1 VTENL
6 EPPRVEPVS
15 LGLPPAKI
23 LLVDDQPK
31 NLLALSAMLEPLGQE
46 VVQASSGKEALR
58 YLLRDEFAL
67 VLLDV
72 QMPVLDGYEVAE
84 LIRGREKSR
93 AVPIIFL
100 TAIHRDQRL
109 VARAYTVGAVDY
121 ILKPIDPE
129 ILRSKVAVFIELYQ
143 KSQIITRQAEELK
156 RATEREFADFRR
168 VSEYRY
174 TMLAESMP
182 QIVWTTDRQ
191 GVLSYGNGRWFECAG
206 LPETDELSWQS
217 IVHPSEYPD
226 FERGF
231 AEAVADER
239 AWEAEFRL
247 GNVGERRFRW
257 HLVRMLPER
266 DASGTISGWVGTS
279 TDIDARKRAEQAL
292 QMLALLTRRLGEL
305 TDRSHGLDEVLAATL
320 PVLGDSAVLYLRLD
334 ETVSKRASASL
345 AENLNLDD
353 PRFDLG
359 PSTVCFDGEPEVLAN
374 VSEIL
379 AQTGPSR
386 AGEHVWFLHELGVS
400 SYICWPL
407 FIRERVFGSLVFLNR
422 DPERHYSDADVQ
434 LAKDVA
440 GRMATALDNV
450 GLYELAQSERAKL
463 QEANRAKDMFLA
475 TVSHELRTPLN
486 AIVGWGQMLR
496 TGGLSHETE
505 QRAVDTIERNGRAL
519 AQLVADLLDVSR
531 VVSGNLHV
539 DEGQVD
545 LRGIVEA
552 ALDAARPVAASSGV
566 ELVAELPAQ
575 ALNTLGDATRL
586 QQVVGNILGNAL
598 KFTPKGGHVALSL
611 VVDDKVA
618 RLEITDDG
626 PGIAPEFLPV
636 MFDRFKQADS
646 GAHRAQRGLGLGL
659 AIVKHLVQLH
669 GGTVTAH
676 SEGVGKGARF
686 VVTLPIGV
694 PAPGATPQGDQPT
707 PSAAATEVAAPA
719 AADER
724 PALAGIYALLV
735 EDDPDGC
742 DLMQMMLRRFGA
754 EVTAVSTA
762 AAALQSVRERRPDVL
777 VSDIGLPDGD
787 GFQLLKRVRE
797 SNRDLPAV
805 AVTAYASR
813 QDVAKALAAGFQA
826 HVAKPVE
833 PAQLSAAVA
842 HASGR

>member
-1 VTENL
+1 MSE
-6 EPPRVEPVS
+6 EPAITRAEPRTGV
-15 LGLPPAKI
+15 LPPAKI

-84 LIRGREKSR
+84 LIRARERSR

-100 TAIHRDQRL
+100 TAIHRDQGL

-143 KSQIITRQAEELK
+143 KGQIITRQAEELK

-174 TMLAESMP
+174 NMLAESMP
-182 QIVWTTDRQ
+182 QIVWTTNGQ
-191 GVLSYGNGRWFECAG
+191 GVLSYVNGRWFECAG
-206 LPETDELSWQS
+206 LPETDSLSWES
-217 IVHPSEYPD
+217 IVHPNDYSE
-226 FERGF
+226 F
-231 AEAVADER
+231 ARAFADAVAEER

-247 GNVGERRFRW
+247 GNVVERQFRW

-266 DASGTISGWVGTS
+266 DANGSISAWVGTS

-292 QMLALLTRRLGEL
+292 QMLASLTRRLGEL

-320 PVLGDSAVLYLRLD
+320 PVLGDSAVLYLRSE

-345 AENLNLDD
+345 SSDLNLED

-359 PSTVCFDGEPEVLAN
+359 PSTVCFDGEAEVVAN
-374 VSEIL
+374 VSASL
-379 AQTGPSR
+379 AETGPSR
-386 AGEHVWFLHELGVS
+386 AGELVWFLHELGVS
-400 SYICWPL
+400 SYICCPL
-407 FIRERVFGSLVFLNR
+407 FIRDRVLGSLVFLNR
-422 DPERHYSDADVQ
+422 DPEQHYRDSDVD

-496 TGGLSHETE
+496 SGGLSHETE

-539 DEGQVD
+539 DEGHVD
-545 LRGIVEA
+545 LRSIVEA
-552 ALDAARPVAASSGV
+552 ALDAARPLAASNGV
-566 ELVAELPAQ
+566 ELQAELPDQ
-575 ALNTLGDATRL
+575 PLDTVGDATRL

-598 KFTPKGGHVALSL
+598 KFTGSGGHVALRLL
-611 VVDDKVA
+611 VEGKLA
-618 RLEITDDG
+618 HLEIEDDG

-636 MFDRFKQADS
+636 MFDRFKQADN

-659 AIVKHLVQLH
+659 AIVKHLVELH

-686 VVTLPIGV
+686 VVTLPLGQPQATGTSSDAV
-694 PAPGATPQGDQPT
+694 PAAL
-707 PSAAATEVAAPA
+707 PA
-719 AADER
+719 AAPEAAAER
-724 PALAGIYALLV
+724 GALSGIYALLV

-762 AAALQSVRERRPDVL
+762 AAALESVRARRPDVL

-797 SNRDLPAV
+797 SNQDLPAV

>member
-1 VTENL
+1 V
-6 EPPRVEPVS
+6 
-15 LGLPPAKI
+15 
-23 LLVDDQPK
+23 
-31 NLLALSAMLEPLGQE
+31 ALS
-46 VVQASSGKEALR
+46 
-58 YLLRDEFAL
+58 
-67 VLLDV
+67 
-72 QMPVLDGYEVAE
+72 
-84 LIRGREKSR
+84 
-93 AVPIIFL
+93 
-100 TAIHRDQRL
+100 
-109 VARAYTVGAVDY
+109 
-121 ILKPIDPE
+121 
-129 ILRSKVAVFIELYQ
+129 
-143 KSQIITRQAEELK
+143 
-156 RATEREFADFRR
+156 
-168 VSEYRY
+168 
-174 TMLAESMP
+174 
-182 QIVWTTDRQ
+182 
-191 GVLSYGNGRWFECAG
+191 
-206 LPETDELSWQS
+206 
-217 IVHPSEYPD
+217 
-226 FERGF
+226 
-231 AEAVADER
+231 DER

-247 GNVGERRFRW
+247 GNIAEHRFRW

-266 DASGTISGWVGTS
+266 DASGNVSAWVGTS

-292 QMLALLTRRLGEL
+292 QMLASLTRRLGEL

-320 PVLGDSAVLYLRLD
+320 PVLGDSAVLYLRSD
-334 ETVSKRASASL
+334 ETVTKRASASL
-345 AENLNLDD
+345 SADLNLDD

-374 VSEIL
+374 VPEIL
-379 AQTGPSR
+379 AQAGASR

-400 SYICWPL
+400 SYICCPL

-422 DPERHYSDADVQ
+422 DAERHYLDSDVE

-496 TGGLSHETE
+496 SGGLSDETE
-505 QRAVDTIERNGRAL
+505 QRAIDTIERNGRAL

-539 DEGQVD
+539 DEGRVD
-545 LRGIVEA
+545 LRSIVEA
-552 ALDAARPVAASSGV
+552 ALDAARPVAASNGV
-566 ELVAELPAQ
+566 SLEAELPEQ
-575 ALNTLGDATRL
+575 PLNTVGDATRL

-598 KFTPKGGHVALSL
+598 KFTAKGGHVVLTL
-611 VVDDKVA
+611 VVEGRFA
-618 RLEITDDG
+618 RLEISDDG

-636 MFDRFKQADS
+636 MFDRFKQADN

-659 AIVKHLVQLH
+659 AIVKHLVELH

-676 SEGVGKGARF
+676 SEGLGKGARF
-686 VVTLPIGV
+686 VVTLPLGL
-694 PAPGATPQGDQPT
+694 PANIESSVEA
-707 PSAAATEVAAPA
+707 SRVAAPEPSGAGPGVA
-719 AADER
+719 AKG
-724 PALAGIYALLV
+724 ALSGIYALLV

-762 AAALQSVRERRPDVL
+762 AAALESVRLRRPDVL

-797 SNRDLPAV
+797 SNQDLPAV

-813 QDVAKALAAGFQA
+813 QDVARALAAGFQA

>member
-1 VTENL
+1 VNEDVAPARA
-6 EPPRVEPVS
+6 EPLAS
-15 LGLPPAKI
+15 GLPPAKI

-84 LIRGREKSR
+84 MIRARERSR

-129 ILRSKVAVFIELYQ
+129 ILRSKVVVFIELYQ
-143 KSQIITRQAEELK
+143 KGQIIRRQAEELK

-182 QIVWTTDRQ
+182 QIVWTTDNQ
-191 GVLSYGNGRWFECAG
+191 GLLSYGNGRWFECAG
-206 LPETDELSWQS
+206 LPESDELSWRS
-217 IVHPSEYPD
+217 IVHPSEYSD
-226 FERGF
+226 FARGF
-231 AEAVADER
+231 SEALADER

-247 GNVGERRFRW
+247 GNVAERQFRW

-266 DASGTISGWVGTS
+266 DPTGNINAWVGTG

-292 QMLALLTRRLGEL
+292 QMLAALTRRLGEL
-305 TDRSHGLDEVLAATL
+305 TDRSHGVDEVLAATL
-320 PVLGDSAVLYLRLD
+320 PVLGDSAALYLRSE
-334 ETVSKRASASL
+334 ETVSRRASASL
-345 AENLNLDD
+345 NPGLNLDD

-359 PSTVCFDGEPEVLAN
+359 PSTVCFDGKPEIFGN
-374 VSEIL
+374 VPAIL
-379 AQTGPSR
+379 AEGGPSR

-400 SYICWPL
+400 SYICCPL

-422 DPERHYSDADVQ
+422 DPERHYFDSDVE

-496 TGGLSHETE
+496 SGGLTPETQ
-505 QRAVDTIERNGRAL
+505 QRAIDTIERNGRAL

-539 DEGQVD
+539 DEGNVD
-545 LRGIVEA
+545 LRNIVEA
-552 ALDAARPVAASSGV
+552 ALDAARPVAATNGV
-566 ELVAELPAQ
+566 ELLAELPDEP
-575 ALNTLGDATRL
+575 LNMLGDATRL

-598 KFTPKGGHVALSL
+598 KFTAKGGHVALSL
-611 VVDDKVA
+611 VVDGKFA
-618 RLEITDDG
+618 HLEIKDDG

-636 MFDRFKQADS
+636 MFERFKQADN

-659 AIVKHLVQLH
+659 AIVKHLVELH
-669 GGTVTAH
+669 RGTVTAH
-676 SEGVGKGARF
+676 SEGLGKGARF
-686 VVTLPIGV
+686 VVTLPVG
-694 PAPGATPQGDQPT
+694 
-707 PSAAATEVAAPA
+707 APA
-719 AADER
+719 ATVVSEAAAPVAQLEAAP
-724 PALAGIYALLV
+724 PAAARGALSGIYALLV

-762 AAALQSVRERRPDVL
+762 AAALESVRARRPDVL

-797 SNRDLPAV
+797 DNHDLPAV

>member
-1 VTENL
+1 MNDDL
-6 EPPRVEPVS
+6 APARVEPKAS
-15 LGLPPAKI
+15 ELPPAKI

-84 LIRGREKSR
+84 LIRGRERSR

-109 VARAYTVGAVDY
+109 VARAYSVGAVDY

-143 KSQIITRQAEELK
+143 KGQIISRQAEELK

-182 QIVWTTDRQ
+182 QIVWTTDRS
-191 GVLSYGNGRWFECAG
+191 GALSYGNGRWFECAG
-206 LPETDELSWQS
+206 LPETAELSWS
-217 IVHPSEYPD
+217 TIVHPGEHSE
-226 FERGF
+226 FTRGF
-231 AEAVADER
+231 VDALAEER

-247 GNVGERRFRW
+247 GNVSERRFRW

-266 DASGTISGWVGTS
+266 DASGAVTAWVGTC

-292 QMLALLTRRLGEL
+292 QMLASLTRRLGEL

-320 PVLGDSAVLYLRLD
+320 PVLGESAALYLRSN
-334 ETVSKRASASL
+334 ETVTKRASASL
-345 AENLNLDD
+345 SSALNLDD
-353 PRFDLG
+353 PRFDLA
-359 PSTVCFDGEPEVLAN
+359 PSTVCFDGEPEIVRN
-374 VSEIL
+374 VAESL
-379 AQTGPSR
+379 AQSGSR
-386 AGEHVWFLHELGVS
+386 AGEQVWFLHELGVS

-407 FIRERVFGSLVFLNR
+407 FIRDRVFGSLVFLNR
-422 DPERHYSDADVQ
+422 DPERHYLDSDVE

-496 TGGLSHETE
+496 GGGLSHETE

-539 DEGQVD
+539 DAGQVD
-545 LRGIVEA
+545 LRAIVDA
-552 ALDAARPVAASSGV
+552 ALDAARPVAATNGV
-566 ELVAELPAQ
+566 ALEAELPDVP
-575 ALNTLGDATRL
+575 LNTLGDSTRL

-598 KFTPKGGHVALSL
+598 KFTPRGGHVNLTL
-611 VVDDKVA
+611 VVEGEIA
-618 RLEITDDG
+618 RLEIADDG

-636 MFDRFKQADS
+636 MFDRFKQADN
-646 GAHRAQRGLGLGL
+646 GTHRAQRGLGLGL
-659 AIVKHLVQLH
+659 AIVKHLVELH

-676 SEGVGKGARF
+676 SEGLGKGACF
-686 VVTLPIGV
+686 VVTLPLGVPVTAGDSADASPAPAREPV
-694 PAPGATPQGDQPT
+694 PAPTPQN
-707 PSAAATEVAAPA
+707 
-719 AADER
+719 ER
-724 PALAGIYALLV
+724 GALSGIYALLV

-762 AAALQSVRERRPDVL
+762 AAALESVRERRPDVL

-797 SNRDLPAV
+797 SNQDLPAV

>member
-1 VTENL
+1 MSDELSPERL
-6 EPPRVEPVS
+6 EPRP
-15 LGLPPAKI
+15 LGLPLAKI

-31 NLLALSAMLEPLGQE
+31 NLLALSAMLEPLGHE

-58 YLLRDEFAL
+58 YMLRDEFAL

-84 LIRGREKSR
+84 LIRARERSR

-143 KSQIITRQAEELK
+143 KGQIISRQAEELK

-168 VSEYRY
+168 LSEHRY

-191 GVLSYGNGRWFECAG
+191 GKLSYGNGRWFECAG
-206 LPETDELSWQS
+206 LPESDELSWQS
-217 IVHPSEYPD
+217 IVHPNEHAD
-226 FERGF
+226 FARAF
-231 AEAVADER
+231 ALAVADER

-247 GNVGERRFRW
+247 GNVAERQFRW

-266 DASGTISGWVGTS
+266 DADGNVSAWVGTC

-292 QMLALLTRRLGEL
+292 QMLASLTRRLGEL
-305 TDRSHGLDEVLAATL
+305 TDRSHGLDGVLAATL
-320 PVLGDSAVLYLRLD
+320 PVLGDSALLYLRLD
-334 ETVSKRASASL
+334 ETVTKRASASL
-345 AENLNLDD
+345 SPELNLDD

-359 PSTVCFDGEPEVLAN
+359 PSTVCFDGEPEVFAN
-374 VSEIL
+374 VSEVL
-379 AQTGPSR
+379 AQSGPSR

-422 DPERHYSDADVQ
+422 DPERHYLDSDVQ

-450 GLYELAQSERAKL
+450 GLYELAQTERAKL

-496 TGGLSHETE
+496 SGGLSHETE

-539 DEGQVD
+539 DEGNVD
-545 LRGIVEA
+545 LRAIVEA
-552 ALDAARPVAASSGV
+552 ALDAARPVAASNGV
-566 ELVAELPAQ
+566 ELEVELPDQ
-575 ALNTLGDATRL
+575 PLNTVGDATRL

-598 KFTPKGGHVALSL
+598 KFTPKGGHVTLSL
-611 VVDDKVA
+611 LIEGKSA
-618 RLEITDDG
+618 RLEIADDG

-636 MFDRFKQADS
+636 MFERFKQADS

-659 AIVKHLVQLH
+659 AIVKHLVELH

-676 SEGVGKGARF
+676 SEGVGKGSRF
-686 VVTLPIGV
+686 VVTLPLGV
-694 PAPGATPQGDQPT
+694 PAAIGSNAELIQASLP
-707 PSAAATEVAAPA
+707 EAAPA
-719 AADER
+719 PPAER
-724 PALAGIYALLV
+724 GALSGIYALLV

-762 AAALQSVRERRPDVL
+762 AAALESVRERRPDVL

-797 SNRDLPAV
+797 SNQDLPAV

>member
-1 VTENL
+1 MSEEL
-6 EPPRVEPVS
+6 APARVEPRAS
-15 LGLPPAKI
+15 GLPPAKI

-31 NLLALSAMLEPLGQE
+31 NLLALNAMLEPLGQE

-58 YLLRDEFAL
+58 YLLRDEYAL

-84 LIRGREKSR
+84 LIRARERSR

-143 KSQIITRQAEELK
+143 KGQIISRQAEELK

-168 VSEYRY
+168 VSEHRY

-182 QIVWTTDRQ
+182 QIVWTTDNGGQLR
-191 GVLSYGNGRWFECAG
+191 YGNGRWFECAG
-206 LPETDELSWQS
+206 LSQSEPLSWQT
-217 IVHPSEYPD
+217 IVHPSEYSE
-226 FERGF
+226 FARGF
-231 AEAVADER
+231 AEAVGEER

-247 GNVGERRFRW
+247 GNVAERRFRW

-266 DASGTISGWVGTS
+266 HADGSVSAWVGTS

-292 QMLALLTRRLGEL
+292 QMLASLTRRLGEL

-320 PVLGDSAVLYLRLD
+320 PVLGDSALLYLRLD
-334 ETVSKRASASL
+334 ETVTKRASATLSSD
-345 AENLNLDD
+345 LNLDD

-379 AQTGPSR
+379 AQAGPSPS
-386 AGEHVWFLHELGVS
+386 AEHVWFLHELGVS

-407 FIRERVFGSLVFLNR
+407 FIRERVFGSLVFMNR
-422 DPERHYSDADVQ
+422 DPEKHYLDSDVE

-496 TGGLSHETE
+496 SGGLSHETE

-545 LRGIVEA
+545 LRSIVEA
-552 ALDAARPVAASSGV
+552 ALDAARPVASSNGV
-566 ELVAELPAQ
+566 ELEAELPEQ
-575 ALNTLGDATRL
+575 PLNTVGDATRL

-598 KFTPKGGHVALSL
+598 KFTGKGGHVALSL
-611 VVDDKVA
+611 VVDGKVA
-618 RLEITDDG
+618 RLEIKDDG
-626 PGIAPEFLPV
+626 PGISPEFLPV
-636 MFDRFKQADS
+636 MFERFKQADS

-659 AIVKHLVQLH
+659 AIVKHLVELH

-676 SEGVGKGARF
+676 SEGIGKGARF
-686 VVTLPIGV
+686 VVTLPLGL
-694 PAPGATPQGDQPT
+694 
-707 PSAAATEVAAPA
+707 PSAAIGTAEATPA
-719 AADER
+719 AAPEAVPSPVR
-724 PALAGIYALLV
+724 GALSGIYALLV
-735 EDDPDGC
+735 EDDPDGS

-762 AAALQSVRERRPDVL
+762 AAALEAVRERRPDVL

-797 SNRDLPAV
+797 SNQDLPAV

>member
-1 VTENL
+1 MSEDLAPVRTE
-6 EPPRVEPVS
+6 PRVG
-15 LGLPPAKI
+15 GLPPAKI

-31 NLLALSAMLEPLGQE
+31 NLLALNAMLEPLGQE

-58 YLLRDEFAL
+58 YLLRDEYAL

-84 LIRGREKSR
+84 LIRARERSR

-143 KSQIITRQAEELK
+143 KGQIISRQAEELR

-182 QIVWTTDRQ
+182 QIVWTTDSGGQLR
-191 GVLSYGNGRWFECAG
+191 YGNRRWFECAG
-206 LPETDELSWQS
+206 LSESEPLSWQT
-217 IVHPSEYPD
+217 IVHPSEYSE
-226 FERGF
+226 FVRGF
-231 AEAVADER
+231 ADALADER

-247 GNVGERRFRW
+247 GNVAEHRFRW

-266 DASGTISGWVGTS
+266 HADGSVSAWVGTS

-292 QMLALLTRRLGEL
+292 QMLASLTRRLGEL

-320 PVLGDSAVLYLRLD
+320 PVLGDSALLYLRLD
-334 ETVSKRASASL
+334 ETVTKRASASL
-345 AENLNLDD
+345 SSDLNLDD

-379 AQTGPSR
+379 EEAGPSR
-386 AGEHVWFLHELGVS
+386 SGEHVWFLHELGVS

-407 FIRERVFGSLVFLNR
+407 FIRERVFGSLVFMNR
-422 DPERHYSDADVQ
+422 DPGKHYFDSDVE

-496 TGGLSHETE
+496 SGGLSHETE

-545 LRGIVEA
+545 LRSIVEA
-552 ALDAARPVAASSGV
+552 ALDAARPVASSNGV
-566 ELVAELPAQ
+566 ELEAELPDQ
-575 ALNTLGDATRL
+575 PLNTVGDATRL

-598 KFTPKGGHVALSL
+598 KFTGKGGHVALSL
-611 VVDDKVA
+611 VVDGKVA
-618 RLEITDDG
+618 RLEIKDDG

-636 MFDRFKQADS
+636 MFERFKQADS

-659 AIVKHLVQLH
+659 AIVKHLVELH

-676 SEGVGKGARF
+676 SEGLGKGARF
-686 VVTLPIGV
+686 VVTLPLGLPTASLGSAAAAPVAASEPV
-694 PAPGATPQGDQPT
+694 PAPVRGAL
-707 PSAAATEVAAPA
+707 S
-719 AADER
+719 
-724 PALAGIYALLV
+724 GIYALLV
-735 EDDPDGC
+735 EDDPDGS

-762 AAALQSVRERRPDVL
+762 AAALEAVRERRPDVL

-797 SNRDLPAV
+797 SNQDLPAV

-813 QDVAKALAAGFQA
+813 QDVARALAAGFQA

>member
-1 VTENL
+1 MTEEL
-6 EPPRVEPVS
+6 DSPPPS
-15 LGLPPAKI
+15 LQPPSSASLQAKI

-72 QMPVLDGYEVAE
+72 QMPGLDGYEVAE
-84 LIRGREKSR
+84 LIRAREKSR

-100 TAIHRDQRL
+100 TAIHRDQQL

-129 ILRSKVAVFIELYQ
+129 ILRSKVAVFIELHQ
-143 KSQIITRQAEELK
+143 KSRIIARQAEELR

-168 VSEYRY
+168 RSEYRY

-182 QIVWTTDRQ
+182 QIVWTTDRE
-191 GVLSYGNGRWFECAG
+191 GLLRYRNGRWFESAG
-206 LPETDELSWQS
+206 VPEDDTSSWEH
-217 IVHPSEYPD
+217 IVHPAEYPD
-226 FERGF
+226 FMRGF
-231 AEAVADER
+231 AQAMARES
-239 AWEAEFRL
+239 AWEAEFRF
-247 GNVGERRFRW
+247 GSVAQRRFRW
-257 HLVRMLPER
+257 HLVRVLPER
-266 DASGTISGWVGTS
+266 DASGEITAWVGTS
-279 TDIDARKRAEQAL
+279 TDIDDRKRAEQSL
-292 QMLALLTRRLGEL
+292 RLLAELSRRLGEV
-305 TDRSHGLDEVLAATL
+305 TDSKHGLDRVLAATL
-320 PVLGDSAVLYLRLD
+320 PLLGDAALLYLRSG
-334 ETVSKRASASL
+334 ETVSKHASASNA
-345 AENLNLDD
+345 AELNLED

-359 PSTVCFDGEPEVLAN
+359 PSTVCFDGAAELQPNIAEALADAPPGN
-374 VSEIL
+374 GSDH
-379 AQTGPSR
+379 A
-386 AGEHVWFLHELGVS
+386 WFLRELGVTC
-400 SYICWPL
+400 YMCLPL
-407 FIRERVFGSLVFLNR
+407 AIRDRVFGSVVFMSR
-422 DPERHYSDADVQ
+422 DPERHYLAADV
-434 LAKDVA
+434 AVARDVA

-496 TGGLSHETE
+496 GGGLTKETE
-505 QRAVDTIERNGRAL
+505 TRAIDTIERNGRAL

-545 LRGIVEA
+545 LRAIVEGA
-552 ALDAARPVAASSGV
+552 VDAARPVAGASGV
-566 ELVAELPAQ
+566 ELSVELPEH
-575 ALNTLGDATRL
+575 ALRMKGDATRL

-598 KFTPKGGHVALSL
+598 KFTPRGGHVALTL
-611 VVDDKVA
+611 TAVGDLATVEV
-618 RLEITDDG
+618 RDDG
-626 PGIAPEFLPV
+626 PGIAPEFLPI
-636 MFDRFKQADS
+636 MFERFKQADVS
-646 GAHRAQRGLGLGL
+646 TQRAQRGLGLGL
-659 AIVKHLVQLH
+659 AIVKHLVELH
-669 GGTVTAH
+669 GGSVTAH
-676 SEGVGKGARF
+676 SEGLGKGAQF
-686 VVTLPIGV
+686 VLTFPLVVRSEITPSIP
-694 PAPGATPQGDQPT
+694 PAPVEEANP
-707 PSAAATEVAAPA
+707 
-719 AADER
+719 DER

-762 AAALQSVRERRPDVL
+762 AAALESVRVRRPDVL
-777 VSDIGLPDGD
+777 VSDIGLPDSD
-787 GFQLLKRVRE
+787 GFALLKRVRE

-813 QDVAKALAAGFQA
+813 QDVARALAAGFQA

>member
-1 VTENL
+1 MSAELDTTQ
-6 EPPRVEPVS
+6 PRSATTV
-15 LGLPPAKI
+15 LLAKAKI

-31 NLLALSAMLEPLGQE
+31 NLLALNAMLEPLGQE
-46 VVQASSGKEALR
+46 LVQASSGKEALR
-58 YLLRDEFAL
+58 HLLRDEFAL

-100 TAIHRDQRL
+100 TAIHRDQKL

-143 KSQIITRQAEELK
+143 KGQIIARQAEELR
-156 RATEREFADFRR
+156 RAGERELADFKRS
-168 VSEYRY
+168 SEQRY
-174 TMLAESMP
+174 NMLAESMS
-182 QIVWTTDRQ
+182 QVVWTTDDR
-191 GVLSYGNGRWFECAG
+191 GALRYGNRRWFECAG
-206 LPETDELSWQS
+206 LPETEAMSWQS
-217 IVHPSEYPD
+217 IVHPAELAD
-226 FERGF
+226 FERGLS
-231 AEAVADER
+231 EAVTEER

-247 GNVGERRFRW
+247 GNVAQRRFRW

-266 DASGTISGWVGTS
+266 DAAGDIGGWVGTS
-279 TDIDARKRAEQAL
+279 TDIDGRKRAQQAL
-292 QMLALLTRRLGEL
+292 QMLAALTRHLGEL
-305 TDRSHGLDEVLAATL
+305 TDRSHGVDRVLASTL
-320 PVLGDSAVLYLRLD
+320 PLLGGCAALYLRVD
-334 ETVSKRASASL
+334 EQVSKSASASL
-345 AENLNLDD
+345 LSDLNLDD

-359 PSTVCFDGEPEVLAN
+359 PSTVCFDGKPEIVKN
-374 VSEIL
+374 VADVMTQSG
-379 AQTGPSR
+379 QH

-407 FIRERVFGSLVFLNR
+407 FVRDRVFGALVFLNR
-422 DPERHYSDADVQ
+422 DPELHYQDSDVE

-440 GRMATALDNV
+440 SRMATALDNV

-496 TGGLSHETE
+496 SGGLTGETQ
-505 QRAVDTIERNGRAL
+505 QRAIDTIERNGRAL

-539 DEGQVD
+539 DEGRVD

-552 ALDAARPVAASSGV
+552 AWDAARPGAVDSGV
-566 ELVAELPAQ
+566 ELTVELPEQ
-575 ALNTLGDATRL
+575 PVKMLGDATRL

-598 KFTPKGGHVALSL
+598 KFTPRSGHVTVSL
-611 VVDDKVA
+611 KTDAGSA

-626 PGIAPEFLPV
+626 PGIAPDFLPSV
-636 MFDRFKQADS
+636 FERFKQA
-646 GAHRAQRGLGLGL
+646 AQNPQRVQRGLGLGL
-659 AIVKHLVQLH
+659 AIVKHLVELH

-676 SEGVGKGARF
+676 SDGAGKGARF
-686 VVTLPIGV
+686 VVTLPLQAHRADDSGSI
-694 PAPGATPQGDQPT
+694 PA
-707 PSAAATEVAAPA
+707 SALEAPEPDSEA
-719 AADER
+719 L

-762 AAALQSVRERRPDVL
+762 AAALESVRLRRPDVL
-777 VSDIGLPDGD
+777 VSDIGLPDSD
-787 GFQLLKRVRE
+787 GFALLKRVRE
-797 SNRDLPAV
+797 SNQDLPAV

-842 HASGR
+842 QASGR

>member
-1 VTENL
+1 MSAELEAAVPRPVASL
-6 EPPRVEPVS
+6 EPAR
-15 LGLPPAKI
+15 AKI

-31 NLLALSAMLEPLGQE
+31 NLLALNAMLEPLGQE
-46 VVQASSGKEALR
+46 LVQACSGKEALR
-58 YLLRDEFAL
+58 HLLRDDFAL

-84 LIRGREKSR
+84 LIRAREKSR

-143 KSQIITRQAEELK
+143 KGQIIARQAEELR
-156 RATEREFADFRR
+156 RATERELADFKRS
-168 VSEYRY
+168 SEQRY
-174 TMLAESMP
+174 NTLAESVP
-182 QIVWTTDRQ
+182 QVVWTTDQR
-191 GVLSYGNGRWFECAG
+191 GMLRYGNRRWFECAG
-206 LPETDELSWQS
+206 LPEAGSMSWES
-217 IVHPSEYPD
+217 IVHPAELGD
-226 FERGF
+226 FERGL
-231 AEAVADER
+231 ASAVAEER

-247 GNVGERRFRW
+247 GNLTQRRFRW

-266 DASGTISGWVGTS
+266 DAAGSISSWVGTS

-292 QMLALLTRRLGEL
+292 QMLVALTRHLGEL
-305 TDRSHGLDEVLAATL
+305 SDSSRGVDRVLASTL
-320 PVLGDSAVLYLRLD
+320 PVLGACAALYLRVD
-334 ETVSKRASASL
+334 EQISKSASASL
-345 AENLNLDD
+345 VADLNLDD

-359 PSTVCFDGEPEVLAN
+359 PSTVCFDGRPEIVKN
-374 VSEIL
+374 VAEVM
-379 AQTGPSR
+379 AQSGR
-386 AGEHVWFLHELGVS
+386 HAGEHVWFLHELRVS
-400 SYICWPL
+400 SYICVPL
-407 FIRERVFGSLVFLNR
+407 FVRERLFGSLVFLNR
-422 DPERHYSDADVQ
+422 DPERHYQDSDVD

-440 GRMATALDNV
+440 SRMATALDNV
-450 GLYELAQSERAKL
+450 SLYELAQSERAKL

-496 TGGLSHETE
+496 SGGLSQETE

-545 LRGIVEA
+545 LRAIAEA
-552 ALDAARPVAASSGV
+552 AWDAARPVALEGGV
-566 ELVAELPAQ
+566 ELAVDLPGHP
-575 ALNTLGDATRL
+575 LKMRGDGTRL

-598 KFTPKGGHVALSL
+598 KFTPRGGHVTLALMDEAGS
-611 VVDDKVA
+611 A
-618 RLEITDDG
+618 RFEVTDDG
-626 PGIAPEFLPV
+626 PGIAPEFLPSV
-636 MFDRFKQADS
+636 FDRFKQ
-646 GAHRAQRGLGLGL
+646 GAQNSQRVQRGLGLGL
-659 AIVKHLVQLH
+659 AIVKHLVELH
-669 GGTVTAH
+669 GGAVTAH
-676 SEGVGKGARF
+676 SAGVGMGARF
-686 VVTLPIGV
+686 VVTLPL
-694 PAPGATPQGDQPT
+694 GARGADE
-707 PSAAATEVAAPA
+707 SGSIAASPA
-719 AADER
+719 ASAESTAEVR

-762 AAALQSVRERRPDVL
+762 AAALESVRMRRPDVL

-787 GFQLLKRVRE
+787 GYALLKRVRE
-797 SNRDLPAV
+797 SNHDLPAV

-842 HASGR
+842 QASGR

>member
-1 VTENL
+1 MSEERV
-6 EPPRVEPVS
+6 PASVEPRS
-15 LGLPPAKI
+15 GGLPPAKI

-58 YLLRDEFAL
+58 HLLRDEFAL

-84 LIRGREKSR
+84 LIRGRERSR

-129 ILRSKVAVFIELYQ
+129 ILRGKVAVFIELYQ
-143 KSQIITRQAEELK
+143 KGQIISRQAEELK

-168 VSEYRY
+168 LSEHRY

-191 GVLSYGNGRWFECAG
+191 GQLSYVNGRWFECAG
-206 LPETDELSWQS
+206 LPQTEEVDWHS
-217 IVHPSEYPD
+217 IVHPSEAAE
-226 FERGF
+226 FTRGF
-231 AEAVADER
+231 AEALAEER

-247 GNVGERRFRW
+247 GNVSERRFRW

-266 DASGTISGWVGTS
+266 DATAAVTAWVGTC

-292 QMLALLTRRLGEL
+292 QMLASLTRRLGEL
-305 TDRSHGLDEVLAATL
+305 TDRNHGLDQVLAATL
-320 PVLGDSAVLYLRLD
+320 PVLGDTALLYLRSS
-334 ETVSKRASASL
+334 ETVTKRASASL
-345 AENLNLDD
+345 SSGLNLDD

-359 PSTVCFDGEPEVLAN
+359 PSTVCFDGEPEIIAN
-374 VSEIL
+374 VAKLLGESG
-379 AQTGPSR
+379 QSR

-407 FIRERVFGSLVFLNR
+407 FIRDRVFGSLVFLNR
-422 DPERHYSDADVQ
+422 DPEKYYLESDVE

-496 TGGLSHETE
+496 GGGLSHETE

-545 LRGIVEA
+545 LRAIVEA
-552 ALDAARPVAASSGV
+552 ALDAARPVAATNGV
-566 ELVAELPAQ
+566 ALDAILPERP
-575 ALNTLGDATRL
+575 LNTLGDATRL

-598 KFTPKGGHVALSL
+598 KFTPSGGHVSLSL
-611 VVDDKVA
+611 VVEGEYA
-618 RLEITDDG
+618 RLEIADDG

-659 AIVKHLVQLH
+659 AIVKHLVELH

-676 SEGVGKGARF
+676 SEGLGKGARF
-686 VVTLPIGV
+686 VVTLPLDRASAVDG
-694 PAPGATPQGDQPT
+694 
-707 PSAAATEVAAPA
+707 SAAVAEAVAETPEAPSV
-719 AADER
+719 ER
-724 PALAGIYALLV
+724 GTLAGIYALLV

-754 EVTAVSTA
+754 EVTAVSTQ
-762 AAALQSVRERRPDVL
+762 AAALESVRERRPDVL

-797 SNRDLPAV
+797 SNQDLPAV

-826 HVAKPVE
+826 HVSKPVE

>member
-1 VTENL
+1 MSQDPEL
-6 EPPRVEPVS
+6 PQSSQPPEVVPRSVAGS
-15 LGLPPAKI
+15 AKI

-31 NLLALSAMLEPLGQE
+31 NLLALSAMLEPLGQD

-58 YLLRDEFAL
+58 HLLREDFAV

-109 VARAYTVGAVDY
+109 VARAYSVGAVDY
-121 ILKPIDPE
+121 ILKPIEPE
-129 ILRSKVAVFIELYQ
+129 ILRSKVAVFIELHQ
-143 KSQIITRQAEELK
+143 KRELVTRQAEELR

-168 VSEYRY
+168 TSEHRY

-182 QIVWTTDRQ
+182 QIVWTTDRA
-191 GVLSYGNGRWFECAG
+191 GALRYGNRRWFECAG
-206 LPETDELSWQS
+206 LPDGTELSWQD
-217 IVHPSEYPD
+217 IVHPADYGE
-226 FERGF
+226 FIHGF
-231 AEAVADER
+231 GEAIAHER

-247 GNVGERRFRW
+247 GNVHQRRFRW

-266 DASGTISGWVGTS
+266 SAAGDVTAWVGTS
-279 TDIDARKRAEQAL
+279 TDIDARKRAEQTL
-292 QMLALLTRRLGEL
+292 QMLARLSKRLGEV
-305 TDRSHGLDEVLAATL
+305 TDRSHGLDQVLEATL
-320 PVLGDSAVLYLRLD
+320 PVLGDCALLYLRVD

-345 AENLNLDD
+345 LQDFNLED

-359 PSTVCFDGEPEVLAN
+359 PSTVCFDGQPEVVRSVPETLEESGA
-374 VSEIL
+374 
-379 AQTGPSR
+379 R
-386 AGEHVWFLHELGVS
+386 AGEHAFFLDELGIS

-407 FIRERVFGSLVFLNR
+407 FIRERVFGSLVFLCR
-422 DPERHYSDADVQ
+422 DPERRYTDSDVEV
-434 LAKDVA
+434 AKDVA

-450 GLYELAQSERAKL
+450 GLYELAQSDRAKL
-463 QEANRAKDMFLA
+463 QEASRAKDMFLA

-496 TGGLSHETE
+496 SGGLTHETE
-505 QRAVDTIERNGRAL
+505 QRAIDTIERNGRAL

-552 ALDAARPVAASSGV
+552 ALDAARPLAAENGL
-566 ELVAELPAQ
+566 ELRIELPDGPLSAR
-575 ALNTLGDATRL
+575 GDATRL
-586 QQVVGNILGNAL
+586 QQVVGNILGNAI
-598 KFTPKGGHVALSL
+598 KFTPKGGHVAVSLSVRER
-611 VVDDKVA
+611 VVH
-618 RLEITDDG
+618 LEISDDG

-636 MFDRFKQADS
+636 MFDRFKQADNGS
-646 GAHRAQRGLGLGL
+646 NRAQRGLGLGL
-659 AIVKHLVQLH
+659 AIVKHLVELH
-669 GGTVTAH
+669 GGSVTAH
-676 SEGVGKGARF
+676 SEGIGKGARF
-686 VVTLPIGV
+686 IVTLPMSADPTGRFDAV
-694 PAPGATPQGDQPT
+694 VVEPAVV
-707 PSAAATEVAAPA
+707 TE
-719 AADER
+719 ER

-762 AAALQSVRERRPDVL
+762 AAAMESARARRPDVL

-787 GFQLLKRVRE
+787 GFALLKQLRQ
-797 SNRDLPAV
+797 SNHDLPAV

-842 HASGR
+842 QASGR

>member
-1 VTENL
+1 MNEPNEL
-6 EPPRVEPVS
+6 YSAPPPRVAP
-15 LGLPPAKI
+15 LDAPPTKI

-58 YLLRDEFAL
+58 HLLREEFAL

-84 LIRGREKSR
+84 LIRSREKSR

-109 VARAYTVGAVDY
+109 VQRAYTVGAVDY

-129 ILRSKVAVFIELYQ
+129 ILRSKVSVFIELHQ
-143 KSQIITRQAEELK
+143 KSQIIARQAEELR
-156 RATEREFADFRR
+156 RATERELADYKRF
-168 VSEYRY
+168 SEHRY

-182 QIVWTTDRQ
+182 QIVWTLDER
-191 GVLSYGNGRWFECAG
+191 GELRYGNRRWFECAG
-206 LPETDELSWQS
+206 LAETDPLSWDS
-217 IVHPSEYPD
+217 IVHPSEIAEFRRD
-226 FERGF
+226 FAQSIAEERG
-231 AEAVADER
+231 
-239 AWEAEFRL
+239 WEAEFRF
-247 GNVGERRFRW
+247 GNVSERRFRW

-266 DASGTISGWVGTS
+266 DANGAITAWVGTS
-279 TDIDARKRAEQAL
+279 TDIDAKKRAEQAL
-292 QMLALLTRRLGEL
+292 QMLAALSRRLGEL
-305 TDRSHGLDEVLAATL
+305 TDRSHGLDEVLTATL
-320 PVLGDSAVLYLRLD
+320 PVLGDAALLDLRMDQTL
-334 ETVSKRASASL
+334 SKRAKASL
-345 AENLNLDD
+345 LPDFNLDD

-359 PSTVCFDGEPEVLAN
+359 PSTVCFDGRPEIYENVEEMLSNSGAAN
-374 VSEIL
+374 
-379 AQTGPSR
+379 
-386 AGEHVWFLHELGVS
+386 AGEHIWFLHELGVS
-400 SYICWPL
+400 SYICLPL
-407 FIRERVFGSLVFLNR
+407 FIRERVFGSLTFLNR
-422 DPERHYSDADVQ
+422 DPERHYLPSDIE
-434 LAKDVA
+434 LAQDVA

-450 GLYELAQSERAKL
+450 GLYELAQNERAKL

-496 TGGLSHETE
+496 TGGLTHETE

-539 DEGQVD
+539 DEGRVD
-545 LRGIVEA
+545 LKTIVEA
-552 ALDAARPVAASSGV
+552 ALDAARPLAHENGI
-566 ELVAELPAQ
+566 ELTANLPDS
-575 ALNTLGDATRL
+575 TFGMMGDSTRL
-586 QQVVGNILGNAL
+586 QQVVGNIVGNAL
-598 KFTPKGGHVALSL
+598 KFTPRGGHVRVSL
-611 VVDDKVA
+611 HAEGDRS
-618 RLEITDDG
+618 RLEVVDDG
-626 PGIAPEFLPV
+626 PGIPADFLPV
-636 MFDRFKQADS
+636 MFDRFKQA
-646 GAHRAQRGLGLGL
+646 ANNPQRAQRGLGLGL
-659 AIVKHLVQLH
+659 AIVKHLVELH
-669 GGTVTAH
+669 GGTVEAH
-676 SEGVGKGARF
+676 SEGLGKGATI
-686 VVTLPIGV
+686 VVTLPLRPEPSSSIAES
-694 PAPGATPQGDQPT
+694 PRPT
-707 PSAAATEVAAPA
+707 PTNEDSAV
-719 AADER
+719 DSQ

-754 EVTAVSTA
+754 EVTAVGTA
-762 AAALQSVRERRPDVL
+762 AAALEAVKHRRPDVL

-787 GFQLLKRVRE
+787 GFALLKRVRE
-797 SNRDLPAV
+797 SNHDLPAV

>member
-1 VTENL
+1 MNDDL
-6 EPPRVEPVS
+6 APARVEPKAS
-15 LGLPPAKI
+15 ELPPAKI

-84 LIRGREKSR
+84 LIRGRERSR

-129 ILRSKVAVFIELYQ
+129 ILRGKVAVFIELYQ
-143 KSQIITRQAEELK
+143 KGQIISRQAEELK

-168 VSEYRY
+168 LSEHRY

-191 GVLSYGNGRWFECAG
+191 GQLSYVNGRWFECAG
-206 LPETDELSWQS
+206 LPQTEEVDWHS
-217 IVHPSEYPD
+217 IVHPSEAAE
-226 FERGF
+226 FTRGF
-231 AEAVADER
+231 AEALAEER

-247 GNVGERRFRW
+247 GNVSERRFRW

-266 DASGTISGWVGTS
+266 DATAAVTAWVGTC

-292 QMLALLTRRLGEL
+292 QMLASLTRRLGEL
-305 TDRSHGLDEVLAATL
+305 TDRNHGLDEVLAATL
-320 PVLGDSAVLYLRLD
+320 PVLGDTALLYLRSS
-334 ETVSKRASASL
+334 ETVTKRASASL
-345 AENLNLDD
+345 SSGLNLDD

-359 PSTVCFDGEPEVLAN
+359 PSTVCFDGEPEIVAN
-374 VSEIL
+374 VSEVL
-379 AQTGPSR
+379 AQSGASR

-407 FIRERVFGSLVFLNR
+407 FIRDRVFGSLVFLNR
-422 DPERHYSDADVQ
+422 DPERHYLDSDVE

-496 TGGLSHETE
+496 GGGLSHETE

-539 DEGQVD
+539 D
-545 LRGIVEA
+545 A
-552 ALDAARPVAASSGV
+552 
-566 ELVAELPAQ
+566 
-575 ALNTLGDATRL
+575 
-586 QQVVGNILGNAL
+586 
-598 KFTPKGGHVALSL
+598 
-611 VVDDKVA
+611 
-618 RLEITDDG
+618 
-626 PGIAPEFLPV
+626 
-636 MFDRFKQADS
+636 
-646 GAHRAQRGLGLGL
+646 
-659 AIVKHLVQLH
+659 
-669 GGTVTAH
+669 
-676 SEGVGKGARF
+676 
-686 VVTLPIGV
+686 
-694 PAPGATPQGDQPT
+694 
-707 PSAAATEVAAPA
+707 
-719 AADER
+719 
-724 PALAGIYALLV
+724 
-735 EDDPDGC
+735 
-742 DLMQMMLRRFGA
+742 
-754 EVTAVSTA
+754 
-762 AAALQSVRERRPDVL
+762 
-777 VSDIGLPDGD
+777 
-787 GFQLLKRVRE
+787 
-797 SNRDLPAV
+797 
-805 AVTAYASR
+805 
-813 QDVAKALAAGFQA
+813 
-826 HVAKPVE
+826 
-833 PAQLSAAVA
+833 
-842 HASGR
+842 

>member
-1 VTENL
+1 MNEETEL
-6 EPPRVEPVS
+6 PPSVQPQLV
-15 LGLPPAKI
+15 GLPAAKI

-58 YLLRDEFAL
+58 HLLREEFAL

-121 ILKPIDPE
+121 ILKPIEPE
-129 ILRSKVAVFIELYQ
+129 ILRSKVAVFIELHQ
-143 KSQIITRQAEELK
+143 KGQIIQRQAEELR

-168 VSEYRY
+168 NSEYRY

-182 QIVWTTDRQ
+182 QIVWTADRE
-191 GVLSYGNGRWFECAG
+191 GELRYGNRRWFECAG
-206 LPETDELSWQS
+206 LPEGDPLSWAS
-217 IVHPSEYPD
+217 IVHPSELSD
-226 FERGF
+226 LAQGF
-231 AEAVADER
+231 AAAMAREI

-247 GNVGERRFRW
+247 GNVAQRSFRW

-266 DASGTISGWVGTS
+266 DASGRISAWVGTS

-292 QMLALLTRRLGEL
+292 QMLASLTKRLGEL
-305 TDRSHGLDEVLAATL
+305 TDRSHGLDQVLAATL
-320 PVLGDSAVLYLRLD
+320 PVLGDCALLYLRLD
-334 ETVSKRASASL
+334 ETVTKRASASL
-345 AENLNLDD
+345 VTDVNLDD

-374 VSEIL
+374 VAEIL
-379 AQTGPSR
+379 SQSGAAN
-386 AGEHVWFLHELGVS
+386 AGEHVFFLNELGVS

-422 DPERHYSDADVQ
+422 DPERHYTDSDIE

-496 TGGLSHETE
+496 SGGLTKETE
-505 QRAVDTIERNGRAL
+505 QRAIDTIERNGRAL

-539 DEGQVD
+539 DEGRVD

-552 ALDAARPVAASSGV
+552 ALDAARPVAVESGI
-566 ELVAELPAQ
+566 ELSADLPAEP
-575 ALNTLGDATRL
+575 LSTVGDATRL

-611 VVDDKVA
+611 KVEGTLV
-618 RLEITDDG
+618 RLEVEDDG
-626 PGIAPEFLPV
+626 PGIAPEFLPMV
-636 MFDRFKQADS
+636 FDRFKQADN

-659 AIVKHLVQLH
+659 AIVRHLVELR

-676 SEGVGKGARF
+676 SDGVGQGARF
-686 VVTLPIGV
+686 VVTLPLG
-694 PAPGATPQGDQPT
+694 
-707 PSAAATEVAAPA
+707 APA
-719 AADER
+719 AELESKPELPQETGESARGEE
-724 PALAGIYALLV
+724 PLALSGIYALLV

-762 AAALQSVRERRPDVL
+762 AAALESVRTRRPDVL

-787 GFQLLKRVRE
+787 GFALLKRVRE

>member
-1 VTENL
+1 MTEDA
-6 EPPRVEPVS
+6 EPARVEMVS
-15 LGLPPAKI
+15 VGLPPAKI

-84 LIRGREKSR
+84 LMRGREKSR

-182 QIVWTTDRQ
+182 QIVWTTDSQ
-191 GVLSYGNGRWFECAG
+191 GQLSYGNGRWFDCAG
-206 LPETDELSWQS
+206 LPESDDLSWQS
-217 IVHPSEYPD
+217 IVHPSEYSD
-226 FERGF
+226 FAKGF
-231 AEAVADER
+231 AQALVEER

-247 GNVGERRFRW
+247 GNVPERRFRW

-266 DASGTISGWVGTS
+266 DASGRVSGWVGTS

-320 PVLGDSAVLYLRLD
+320 PVLGDAAVLYLRLD
-334 ETVSKRASASL
+334 ETVTKRASASI
-345 AENLNLDD
+345 AQDLNLDD

-359 PSTVCFDGEPEVLAN
+359 PSTVCFDGEPEVLAD

-379 AQTGPSR
+379 AQSDSAR

-422 DPERHYSDADVQ
+422 DPERHYLDADVE

-450 GLYELAQSERAKL
+450 GLYELAQNERAKL

-496 TGGLSHETE
+496 TGGLTHETE

-552 ALDAARPVAASSGV
+552 ALDAARPVATSSGV
-566 ELVAELPAQ
+566 ELIAELPEQ

-598 KFTPKGGHVALSL
+598 KFTPRGGHVNLSL
-611 VVDDKVA
+611 VVIEQVA

-659 AIVKHLVQLH
+659 AIVKHLVELH

-676 SEGVGKGARF
+676 SEGIGKGARF
-686 VVTLPIGV
+686 VVTLPISL
-694 PAPGATPQGDQPT
+694 PT
-707 PSAAATEVAAPA
+707 PSAALQGEQEISAVAATEAATA
-719 AADER
+719 AEGER

-797 SNRDLPAV
+797 SNQDLPAV

>member
-1 VTENL
+1 MN
-6 EPPRVEPVS
+6 EPSELQTAPPPSVS
-15 LGLPPAKI
+15 HTGVQPAKI

-58 YLLRDEFAL
+58 HLLREDFAL

-84 LIRGREKSR
+84 LIRSREKSR

-100 TAIHRDQRL
+100 TAIHRDQQL
-109 VARAYTVGAVDY
+109 VQRAYTVGAVDY

-129 ILRSKVAVFIELYQ
+129 ILRSKVSVFIELHQ
-143 KSQIITRQAEELK
+143 KSQIIARQAEELR
-156 RATEREFADFRR
+156 RATERELADYKRF
-168 VSEYRY
+168 SEHRY

-182 QIVWTTDRQ
+182 QIVWTLDEEGELR
-191 GVLSYGNGRWFECAG
+191 YGNRRWFECAG
-206 LPETDELSWQS
+206 LTETEPLSWES
-217 IVHPSEYPD
+217 IVHPSEYPEFQRD
-226 FERGF
+226 FARSLIEGRG
-231 AEAVADER
+231 
-239 AWEAEFRL
+239 WEAEFRF
-247 GNVGERRFRW
+247 GNVAERRFRW

-266 DASGTISGWVGTS
+266 DATGLITAWVGTS
-279 TDIDARKRAEQAL
+279 TDIDAKKRAEQAL
-292 QMLALLTRRLGEL
+292 QMLAGLSRRLGEL
-305 TDRSHGLDEVLAATL
+305 TDRSHGLDEVLEATL
-320 PVLGDSAVLYLRLD
+320 PVLGDAALLDLRIDQKL
-334 ETVSKRASASL
+334 SKRTKASL
-345 AENLNLDD
+345 LPDFNLDD

-359 PSTVCFDGEPEVLAN
+359 PSTVCFDGRPEIYEN
-374 VSEIL
+374 VEEIL
-379 AQTGPSR
+379 SQSGPSNT
-386 AGEHVWFLHELGVS
+386 GEHVWFLHELGVS
-400 SYICWPL
+400 SYICLPL
-407 FIRERVFGSLVFLNR
+407 FIRERVFGSLTFLNR
-422 DPERHYSDADVQ
+422 DPERHYFPSDIE

-496 TGGLSHETE
+496 SGGLTQETE

-539 DEGQVD
+539 DEGRLD
-545 LRGIVEA
+545 LKSIVEA
-552 ALDAARPVAASSGV
+552 ALDAARPVAVDNGI
-566 ELVAELPAQ
+566 ELTARLPEHG
-575 ALNTLGDATRL
+575 LSMLGDPTRL

-598 KFTPKGGHVALSL
+598 KFTPRGGHVQLSL
-611 VVDDKVA
+611 IVAEGEA
-618 RLEITDDG
+618 RLEVVDDG
-626 PGIAPEFLPV
+626 PGIPPEFLPV
-636 MFDRFKQADS
+636 MFDRFKQA
-646 GAHRAQRGLGLGL
+646 ANNPQRAQRGLGLGL
-659 AIVKHLVQLH
+659 AIVKHLVELH
-669 GGTVTAH
+669 GGTVSAH
-676 SEGVGKGARF
+676 SEGLGKGAQM
-686 VVTLPIGV
+686 VVTLPLR
-694 PAPGATPQGDQPT
+694 ADQP
-707 PSAAATEVAAPA
+707 SSAATESVRPPPG
-719 AADER
+719 DQDSQDSQ

-754 EVTAVSTA
+754 EVTAVGTA
-762 AAALQSVRERRPDVL
+762 AAALEAVKNRRPDVL

-787 GFQLLKRVRE
+787 GFALLKRVRE
-797 SNRDLPAV
+797 SNHDLPAV

>member
-1 VTENL
+1 MSEDL
-6 EPPRVEPVS
+6 ASARVEPRAG
-15 LGLPPAKI
+15 GLPAAKI

-84 LIRGREKSR
+84 LIRARERSR

-121 ILKPIDPE
+121 ILKPIDAE

-143 KSQIITRQAEELK
+143 KGQIIHRQAEELK

-182 QIVWTTDRQ
+182 QIVWTTDSQ
-191 GVLSYGNGRWFECAG
+191 GQLSYGNGRWFECAG
-206 LPETDELSWQS
+206 LAESDELSWQS
-217 IVHPSEYPD
+217 IVHPNEYSE
-226 FERGF
+226 FARGF
-231 AEAVADER
+231 AEALADER

-247 GNVGERRFRW
+247 GNVNERRFRW

-266 DASGTISGWVGTS
+266 GPSGNVSAWVGTS

-292 QMLALLTRRLGEL
+292 QMLASLTRRLGEL
-305 TDRSHGLDEVLAATL
+305 TDRSHGLDELLAATL
-320 PVLGDSAVLYLRLD
+320 PVLGDSALLYLRSD
-334 ETVSKRASASL
+334 ETVVKRASASL
-345 AENLNLDD
+345 SSDLNLDD

-359 PSTVCFDGEPEVLAN
+359 PSTVCFDGEAEVFAN

-379 AQTGPSR
+379 AQSGASR
-386 AGEHVWFLHELGVS
+386 AGEHVWFLQELGVS
-400 SYICWPL
+400 SYICCPL
-407 FIRERVFGSLVFLNR
+407 FVRERVFGSLVFLNR
-422 DPERHYSDADVQ
+422 DPEKHYLDSDVE

-440 GRMATALDNV
+440 GRMATVLDNV
-450 GLYELAQSERAKL
+450 GLYELAQTERAKL

-496 TGGLSHETE
+496 GGGLSHETE

-545 LRGIVEA
+545 LRSIVEA
-552 ALDAARPVAASSGV
+552 ALDAARPVAASNGV
-566 ELVAELPAQ
+566 ELEVELPDQ
-575 ALNTLGDATRL
+575 PLNTVGDATRL

-598 KFTPKGGHVALSL
+598 KFTAKGGHVALSL
-611 VVDDKVA
+611 VVDGKFA
-618 RLEITDDG
+618 RLEIKDDG

-636 MFDRFKQADS
+636 MFERFKQADN

-659 AIVKHLVQLH
+659 AIVKHLVELH
-669 GGTVTAH
+669 GGTVLAH
-676 SEGVGKGARF
+676 SDGIGKGARF
-686 VVTLPIGV
+686 VVTLPLGLL
-694 PAPGATPQGDQPT
+694 PAIDSNLEAALLSQPET
-707 PSAAATEVAAPA
+707 APA
-719 AADER
+719 TIAARGE
-724 PALAGIYALLV
+724 LSGIYALLV

-762 AAALQSVRERRPDVL
+762 AAALASVRERRPDVL

-797 SNRDLPAV
+797 SNQGLPAV

-833 PAQLSAAVA
+833 PAQLRAAVA

>member
-1 VTENL
+1 VNDEL
-6 EPPRVEPVS
+6 QPPHAEARPS
-15 LGLPPAKI
+15 GLPAAKI

-31 NLLALSAMLEPLGQE
+31 NLLALNAMLEPLGQE

-84 LIRGREKSR
+84 LIRGRERSR

-121 ILKPIDPE
+121 ILKPIEPE

-143 KSQIITRQAEELK
+143 KSQIISRQAEELK

-168 VSEYRY
+168 LSEYRY

-182 QIVWTTDRQ
+182 QVVWTTDSQ
-191 GVLSYGNGRWFECAG
+191 GQLSYVNGRWFESAG
-206 LPETDELSWQS
+206 LPETAELSWQS
-217 IVHPSEYPD
+217 IVHPSEYGE
-226 FERGF
+226 FTRGF
-231 AEAVADER
+231 AEALAEER

-247 GNVGERRFRW
+247 GNVAERRFRW

-266 DASGTISGWVGTS
+266 DASGSVNAWVGTS

-292 QMLALLTRRLGEL
+292 QMLADLSRRLGEV
-305 TDRSHGLDEVLAATL
+305 TDRNHGLDQVLAATL
-320 PVLGDSAVLYLRLD
+320 PVLGDSALLYLRSN
-334 ETVSKRASASL
+334 ETVTKRASASL
-345 AENLNLDD
+345 SSGLNLDD

-359 PSTVCFDGEPEVLAN
+359 PSTVCFDGEPEIVAS
-374 VSEIL
+374 VSEVL
-379 AQTGPSR
+379 SQSGASR

-422 DPERHYSDADVQ
+422 DPERHYLDSDVQ

-496 TGGLSHETE
+496 GGGLSHETE

-545 LRGIVEA
+545 LRAIVEA
-552 ALDAARPVAASSGV
+552 ALDAARPVAASNGV
-566 ELVAELPAQ
+566 ALDATLPDQ
-575 ALNTLGDATRL
+575 PLNTVGDSTRL

-611 VVDDKVA
+611 IVDGEIA

-659 AIVKHLVQLH
+659 AIVKHLVELH

-676 SEGVGKGARF
+676 SEGLGKGARF
-686 VVTLPIGV
+686 VVTLPLGV
-694 PAPGATPQGDQPT
+694 PAALASD
-707 PSAAATEVAAPA
+707 TEIADVPAPEEQVEAPA
-719 AADER
+719 QAER
-724 PALAGIYALLV
+724 GALSGIYALLV

-762 AAALQSVRERRPDVL
+762 AAALESVRERRPDVL

-787 GFQLLKRVRE
+787 GFQLLRLVRE
-797 SNRDLPAV
+797 SNHDLPAV

>member
-1 VTENL
+1 
-6 EPPRVEPVS
+6 
-15 LGLPPAKI
+15 
-23 LLVDDQPK
+23 
-31 NLLALSAMLEPLGQE
+31 
-46 VVQASSGKEALR
+46 
-58 YLLRDEFAL
+58 
-67 VLLDV
+67 
-72 QMPVLDGYEVAE
+72 
-84 LIRGREKSR
+84 
-93 AVPIIFL
+93 
-100 TAIHRDQRL
+100 
-109 VARAYTVGAVDY
+109 
-121 ILKPIDPE
+121 
-129 ILRSKVAVFIELYQ
+129 VFIELYQ
-143 KSQIITRQAEELK
+143 KGQIIARQAEELK

-182 QIVWTTDRQ
+182 QIVWTTDSQ
-191 GVLSYGNGRWFECAG
+191 GLLSYCNGRWFECAG
-206 LPETDELSWQS
+206 LPESEELSWRT
-217 IVHPSEYPD
+217 IVHPGEHSD
-226 FERGF
+226 FVRGF
-231 AEAVADER
+231 AQALAEER

-247 GNVGERRFRW
+247 GNLAEHRFRW

-266 DASGTISGWVGTS
+266 DASGNVSAWVGTS
-279 TDIDARKRAEQAL
+279 TDIDDRKRAEQAL
-292 QMLALLTRRLGEL
+292 QMLASLTRRLGEV
-305 TDRSHGLDEVLAATL
+305 TDRNHGLDQVLAATL
-320 PVLGDSAVLYLRLD
+320 PVLGDSAALYLRSG
-334 ETVSKRASASL
+334 ETVTKRASASL
-345 AENLNLDD
+345 SPTLNLDD

-359 PSTVCFDGEPEVLAN
+359 PSTVCFDGNPEILAN
-374 VSEIL
+374 VAQIL
-379 AQTGPSR
+379 AESGPSR
-386 AGEHVWFLHELGVS
+386 AGEHVWFLHELGVA

-407 FIRERVFGSLVFLNR
+407 FIRDRVFGALVFLNR
-422 DPERHYSDADVQ
+422 DPEQHYLDSDVE

-496 TGGLSHETE
+496 GGGLTQEAS

-552 ALDAARPVAASSGV
+552 ALDAARPVAASHGV
-566 ELVAELPAQ
+566 ALDAVLPDHP
-575 ALNTLGDATRL
+575 LNAVGDATRL

-598 KFTPKGGHVALSL
+598 KFTAAGGHVALSL
-611 VVDDKVA
+611 VVEGPVA
-618 RLEITDDG
+618 RLTIADDG

-636 MFDRFKQADS
+636 VFERFKQADG

-659 AIVKHLVQLH
+659 AIVKHLVELH
-669 GGTVTAH
+669 GGSVTAE
-676 SEGVGKGARF
+676 SEGLGKGARF
-686 VVTLPIGV
+686 VVTLPLG
-694 PAPGATPQGDQPT
+694 APLVHASETEAVMLSVTD
-707 PSAAATEVAAPA
+707 AAEPPA
-719 AADER
+719 AER
-724 PALAGIYALLV
+724 GVLAGIYALLV

-762 AAALQSVRERRPDVL
+762 AAALESVRERRPDVL

-797 SNRDLPAV
+797 SNQDLPAV

-842 HASGR
+842 QASGRGSSLPCAPLLIGSDAHQLREPHSRGATSTE

>member
-1 VTENL
+1 MNEDLPKVRA
-6 EPPRVEPVS
+6 EPRA
-15 LGLPPAKI
+15 GMLPPAKI

-31 NLLALSAMLEPLGQE
+31 NLLALNAMLEPLGQE

-84 LIRGREKSR
+84 LIRARERSR

-100 TAIHRDQRL
+100 TAIHRDQGL

-143 KSQIITRQAEELK
+143 KGQIISRQAEELK

-174 TMLAESMP
+174 TVLAESMP
-182 QIVWTTDRQ
+182 QIVWTTDNR
-191 GVLSYGNGRWFECAG
+191 GVLRYGNGRWFECAG
-206 LPETDELSWQS
+206 LAQGDAISWQS
-217 IVHPSEYPD
+217 IVHPNEYP
-226 FERGF
+226 EF
-231 AEAVADER
+231 ARAFGDALAEER

-247 GNVGERRFRW
+247 GNLVERRFRW

-266 DASGTISGWVGTS
+266 DANGGVSAWVGTS

-292 QMLALLTRRLGEL
+292 QMLARLTRRLGEL

-320 PVLGDSAVLYLRLD
+320 PVLGDSAVLYLRSD
-334 ETVSKRASASL
+334 ETVTKRASASL
-345 AENLNLDD
+345 SSDLNLDD

-359 PSTVCFDGEPEVLAN
+359 PSTVCFDGEPEVVAN
-374 VSEIL
+374 VTQSL
-379 AQTGPSR
+379 AEAGPSR
-386 AGEHVWFLHELGVS
+386 AGELVWFLQELGVS
-400 SYICWPL
+400 SYICCPL
-407 FIRERVFGSLVFLNR
+407 FIRERVLGSLVFLNR
-422 DPERHYSDADVQ
+422 DPEKHYLDSDVE

-450 GLYELAQSERAKL
+450 GLYELAQSERLKL

-496 TGGLSHETE
+496 SGGLSHETE

-539 DEGQVD
+539 DEGHVD

-552 ALDAARPVAASSGV
+552 ALDAARPLAASNGV
-566 ELVAELPAQ
+566 ELQAELPDQ
-575 ALNTLGDATRL
+575 PLDTVGDATRL

-598 KFTPKGGHVALSL
+598 KFTGSGGHVALRLL
-611 VVDDKVA
+611 VEGKFA
-618 RLEITDDG
+618 RLEIEDDG
-626 PGIAPEFLPV
+626 PGIAPDFLPV
-636 MFDRFKQADS
+636 MFDRFKQADN
-646 GAHRAQRGLGLGL
+646 GTHRAQRGLGLGL
-659 AIVKHLVQLH
+659 AIVKHLVELH

-686 VVTLPIGV
+686 VVVLPLGL
-694 PAPGATPQGDQPT
+694 PAAEG
-707 PSAAATEVAAPA
+707 SSVAAAPVAPPEAAPEA
-719 AADER
+719 AAER
-724 PALAGIYALLV
+724 GALSGIYALLV

-762 AAALQSVRERRPDVL
+762 AAALESVRARRPDVL

-797 SNRDLPAV
+797 SNQDLPAV

>member
-1 VTENL
+1 VSEEL
-6 EPPRVEPVS
+6 APARVEPGTS
-15 LGLPPAKI
+15 GLPPAKI

-31 NLLALSAMLEPLGQE
+31 NLLALNAMLEPLGQE

-84 LIRGREKSR
+84 LIRARERSR

-143 KSQIITRQAEELK
+143 KGQIISRQAEELK

-182 QIVWTTDRQ
+182 QIVWTTDSQ
-191 GVLSYGNGRWFECAG
+191 GLLRYGNGRWFECAG
-206 LPETDELSWQS
+206 LPESDELSWRS
-217 IVHPSEYPD
+217 IVHPSEYS
-226 FERGF
+226 EF
-231 AEAVADER
+231 ARAFSEALTEER

-247 GNVGERRFRW
+247 GNVAERRFRW

-266 DASGTISGWVGTS
+266 DANGDVSGWVGTS

-292 QMLALLTRRLGEL
+292 QMLASLTRRLGEL
-305 TDRSHGLDEVLAATL
+305 TDRSHGLDQVLAATL
-320 PVLGDSAVLYLRLD
+320 PVLGDSAVLYLRSG

-345 AENLNLDD
+345 SAALNLDD

-359 PSTVCFDGEPEVLAN
+359 PSTVCFDGEPEILAN

-379 AQTGPSR
+379 AQSGPSR

-407 FIRERVFGSLVFLNR
+407 FIRDRVFGSLVFLNR
-422 DPERHYSDADVQ
+422 DPERHYLDSDVE

-496 TGGLSHETE
+496 GGGLSRETE

-552 ALDAARPVAASSGV
+552 ALDAARPVAASNGV
-566 ELVAELPAQ
+566 ALDAVLPDGP
-575 ALNTLGDATRL
+575 LNTVGDATRL

-598 KFTPKGGHVALSL
+598 KFTAKGGHVALSL
-611 VVDDKVA
+611 TVEGEVA
-618 RLEITDDG
+618 RLEIQDDG

-659 AIVKHLVQLH
+659 AIVKHLVELH

-676 SEGVGKGARF
+676 SEGLGKGARF
-686 VVTLPIGV
+686 VVTLPLGV
-694 PAPGATPQGDQPT
+694 PALQGATTED
-707 PSAAATEVAAPA
+707 AATLVAAEPA
-719 AADER
+719 PTAVEER
-724 PALAGIYALLV
+724 GALSGIYALLV

-762 AAALQSVRERRPDVL
+762 AAALESVRERRPDVL

-797 SNRDLPAV
+797 SNQDLPAV

>member
-1 VTENL
+1 MNAES
-6 EPPRVEPVS
+6 EMPVVPDS
-15 LGLPPAKI
+15 SSGHGVLTSKI

-58 YLLRDEFAL
+58 HLLREEFAL

-84 LIRGREKSR
+84 LIRSREKSR

-121 ILKPIDPE
+121 ILKPIEPE
-129 ILRSKVAVFIELYQ
+129 ILRSKVAVFIELHQ
-143 KSQIITRQAEELK
+143 KSQIISRQAEELR
-156 RATEREFADFRR
+156 RATERELADYKRF
-168 VSEYRY
+168 SEHRY

-182 QIVWTTDRQ
+182 QIVWTLDDRGQ
-191 GVLSYGNGRWFECAG
+191 LRYGNRRWFECAG
-206 LPETDELSWQS
+206 LPETEPLDWKS
-217 IVHPSEYPD
+217 IVHPSEYEA
-226 FERGF
+226 FHRGFSESIAEERG
-231 AEAVADER
+231 
-239 AWEAEFRL
+239 WEAEFRF
-247 GNVGERRFRW
+247 GNVAERRFRW

-266 DASGTISGWVGTS
+266 DSAGYIRAWVGTS

-292 QMLALLTRRLGEL
+292 EMLAGLTRRLGEL

-320 PVLGDSAVLYLRLD
+320 PVLGDCASLDLRLD
-334 ETVSKRASASL
+334 ENVSKRASASL
-345 AENLNLDD
+345 LPDFNLDD

-359 PSTVCFDGEPEVLAN
+359 PSTVAFDGRPEIYENVEKALAD
-374 VSEIL
+374 L
-379 AQTGPSR
+379 GPAS
-386 AGEHVWFLHELGVS
+386 AGGEHVWFLHELGVS
-400 SYICWPL
+400 SYICLPL
-407 FIRERVFGSLVFLNR
+407 VIRERVFGSLVFLNR
-422 DPERHYSDADVQ
+422 DPDRHYLQSDVD
-434 LAKDVA
+434 LAQDVA
-440 GRMATALDNV
+440 GRMATALDNL

-496 TGGLSHETE
+496 TGGLTQETE

-539 DEGQVD
+539 DEGLVD
-545 LRGIVEA
+545 LKSIVEA
-552 ALDAARPVAASSGV
+552 ALDAARPLAVENGIELTAAVPEQPLSM
-566 ELVAELPAQ
+566 
-575 ALNTLGDATRL
+575 LGDATRL

-598 KFTPKGGHVALSL
+598 KFTPSGGHVALRL
-611 VVDDKVA
+611 KADGGYA
-618 RLEITDDG
+618 ELEIEDDG
-626 PGIAPEFLPV
+626 SGIAPEFLPV
-636 MFDRFKQADS
+636 MFDRFKQAAQS
-646 GAHRAQRGLGLGL
+646 PQRAQRGLGLGL
-659 AIVKHLVQLH
+659 AIVKHLVELH
-669 GGTVTAH
+669 GGTVAAY
-676 SEGVGKGARF
+676 SEGIGKGARM
-686 VVTLPIGV
+686 VVTLPLRTAERRDSV
-694 PAPGATPQGDQPT
+694 PVRAP
-707 PSAAATEVAAPA
+707 EVDEQELPA
-719 AADER
+719 ESR
-724 PALAGIYALLV
+724 TALAGIYALLV
-735 EDDPDGC
+735 EDDPDGS
-742 DLMQMMLRRFGA
+742 DLMQMMLRRCGA
-754 EVTAVSTA
+754 EVTAVGTA
-762 AAALQSVRERRPDVL
+762 AAALESVKHRRPDVL
-777 VSDIGLPDGD
+777 VSDIGLPDED
-787 GFQLLKRVRE
+787 GFALLKRVRE

>member
-1 VTENL
+1 MNEDL
-6 EPPRVEPVS
+6 APAQLDLRPS
-15 LGLPPAKI
+15 GLPPAKI

-84 LIRGREKSR
+84 MIRARERSR

-121 ILKPIDPE
+121 ILKPIDAE
-129 ILRSKVAVFIELYQ
+129 ILRSKVAVFIELHQ
-143 KSQIITRQAEELK
+143 KSQIIRRQAEELK

-168 VSEYRY
+168 VSEHRY

-182 QIVWTTDRQ
+182 QIVWTTDSQ
-191 GVLSYGNGRWFECAG
+191 GLLGYGNGRWFECAG
-206 LPETDELSWQS
+206 LPVSDELSWRS
-217 IVHPSEYPD
+217 IVHPSDYSE
-226 FERGF
+226 FARGF
-231 AEAVADER
+231 SEALSDER

-247 GNVGERRFRW
+247 GNVAERRFRW
-257 HLVRMLPER
+257 HLVRMLPQR
-266 DASGTISGWVGTS
+266 DATGSVNAWVGTS

-292 QMLALLTRRLGEL
+292 QMLASLTRRLGEL
-305 TDRSHGLDEVLAATL
+305 TDLSHGLDEVLAATL
-320 PVLGDSAVLYLRLD
+320 PVLGDSAVLYLRSG
-334 ETVSKRASASL
+334 ENVAKRASATL
-345 AENLNLDD
+345 CEGLNLDD

-359 PSTVCFDGEPEVLAN
+359 PSTVCFDGKAEVLAN
-374 VSEIL
+374 VAEIL
-379 AQTGPSR
+379 GQSGASR

-400 SYICWPL
+400 SYICCPL
-407 FIRERVFGSLVFLNR
+407 LIRERVFGSLVFLNR
-422 DPERHYSDADVQ
+422 DPETHYVDSDVE
-434 LAKDVA
+434 LAEDVA

-450 GLYELAQSERAKL
+450 GLYELAQTERAKL

-496 TGGLSHETE
+496 GGGLSNETA

-539 DEGQVD
+539 DEGNVD
-545 LRGIVEA
+545 LRSIVEA
-552 ALDAARPVAASSGV
+552 ALDAARPAAATAGV
-566 ELVAELPAQ
+566 ELQADLPEQ
-575 ALNTLGDATRL
+575 PLNMVGDATRL

-598 KFTPKGGHVALSL
+598 KFTGSGGHVALSL
-611 VVDDKVA
+611 AVEDKLA
-618 RLEITDDG
+618 HLEIKDDG

-636 MFDRFKQADS
+636 MFERFKQADN

-659 AIVKHLVQLH
+659 AIVKHLVELH

-676 SEGVGKGARF
+676 SEGLGKGARF
-686 VVTLPIGV
+686 VVTLPLGV
-694 PAPGATPQGDQPT
+694 PATTGKEDALP
-707 PSAAATEVAAPA
+707 AAAPDAAPA
-719 AADER
+719 AAAKG
-724 PALAGIYALLV
+724 ALAGIYALLV

-762 AAALQSVRERRPDVL
+762 AAALESVRARRPDVL

-797 SNRDLPAV
+797 DNQDLPAV

-813 QDVAKALAAGFQA
+813 QDVARALAAGFQA

>member
-1 VTENL
+1 VNGELAATSV
-6 EPPRVEPVS
+6 RVFSSDV
-15 LGLPPAKI
+15 LPKAKI
-23 LLVDDQPK
+23 LLVDDQPN
-31 NLLALSAMLEPLGQE
+31 NLLALNAMLEPLGQE

-84 LIRGREKSR
+84 LVRAREKSR

-121 ILKPIDPE
+121 ILKPIEPE
-129 ILRSKVAVFIELYQ
+129 ILRSKVSVFIELHQ
-143 KSQIITRQAEELK
+143 KGQIIARQAEELR
-156 RATEREFADFRR
+156 RATERELADFKRS
-168 VSEYRY
+168 SEQRY

-182 QIVWTTDRQ
+182 QVVWTTDNR
-191 GVLSYGNGRWFECAG
+191 GALRYGNRRWFECAG
-206 LPETDELSWQS
+206 LPETDAMSWQS
-217 IVHPSEYPD
+217 IVHPTEYVD
-226 FERGF
+226 FERGLSD
-231 AEAVADER
+231 AVAEER

-247 GNVGERRFRW
+247 GNVALRRFRW
-257 HLVRMLPER
+257 HLVRMLPEHNAAG
-266 DASGTISGWVGTS
+266 DITGWVGTS

-292 QMLALLTRRLGEL
+292 QMLAGLTRRLGEL
-305 TDRSHGLDEVLAATL
+305 TDRSHGLDEVLASTL
-320 PVLGDSAVLYLRLD
+320 PLLGDSAALYLRF
-334 ETVSKRASASL
+334 EEHVSKRASASL
-345 AENLNLDD
+345 SPDLNLDD

-359 PSTVCFDGEPEVLAN
+359 PSTVCFDGKPEVLGN
-374 VSEIL
+374 VAEML
-379 AQTGPSR
+379 AESGSQR

-407 FIRERVFGSLVFLNR
+407 FIRDRVFGSLVFLNR
-422 DPERHYSDADVQ
+422 DPERHYLDSDVE

-496 TGGLSHETE
+496 SGGLSRETE
-505 QRAVDTIERNGRAL
+505 QRAIDTIERNGRAL

-545 LRGIVEA
+545 LRAIVEA
-552 ALDAARPVAASSGV
+552 ALDAARPVAVEGGV
-566 ELVAELPAQ
+566 ELSVELPER
-575 ALNTLGDATRL
+575 ALRTVGDGARL

-598 KFTPKGGHVALSL
+598 KFTPRGGHVSLSL
-611 VVDDKVA
+611 KADAESA
-618 RLEITDDG
+618 RLVVTDDG

-636 MFDRFKQADS
+636 MFDRFKQATQS
-646 GAHRAQRGLGLGL
+646 SHSAKRGLGLGL
-659 AIVKHLVQLH
+659 AIVKHLVELH
-669 GGTVTAH
+669 GGAVSAH
-676 SEGVGKGARF
+676 SEGLGMGARF
-686 VVTLPIGV
+686 EVTLPLGEHKADDSGAV
-694 PAPGATPQGDQPT
+694 LVSAVEPAQPT
-707 PSAAATEVAAPA
+707 SEI
-719 AADER
+719 R

-762 AAALQSVRERRPDVL
+762 AAALESVRTRRPDVL

-787 GFQLLKRVRE
+787 GFALLKRVRE
-797 SNRDLPAV
+797 SNHDLPAV

-813 QDVAKALAAGFQA
+813 QDVARALAAGFQA

-842 HASGR
+842 QASGR

>member
-1 VTENL
+1 MSEEL
-6 EPPRVEPVS
+6 GSEHDLPRTA
-15 LGLPPAKI
+15 GLPPAKI

-46 VVQASSGKEALR
+46 VIQASSGREALR
-58 YLLRDEFAL
+58 HLLRDEFAL

-143 KSQIITRQAEELK
+143 KGQIISRQAEELR

-182 QIVWTTDRQ
+182 QIVWTTDRE
-191 GVLSYGNGRWFECAG
+191 GLLRYGNGRWFECAG
-206 LPETDELSWQS
+206 LAESEELSWRS
-217 IVHPSEYPD
+217 IVHPSEYGE
-226 FERGF
+226 FTRVF
-231 AEAVADER
+231 AEALSAGR

-247 GNVGERRFRW
+247 GNVAERRFRW

-266 DASGTISGWVGTS
+266 DASGGIGAWVGTC

-292 QMLALLTRRLGEL
+292 QMLASLTRRLGEL
-305 TDRSHGLDEVLAATL
+305 TDRSHGLDQVLAATL
-320 PVLGDSAVLYLRLD
+320 PVLGDSAVLYLRSG
-334 ETVSKRASASL
+334 EAVSKRASASVSSVV
-345 AENLNLDD
+345 NLDD

-359 PSTVCFDGEPEVLAN
+359 PSTVCFDGQPEILAN

-379 AQTGPSR
+379 EESGPAR
-386 AGEHVWFLHELGVS
+386 AGEHIWFLHELGIS

-407 FIRERVFGSLVFLNR
+407 VIRERVFGSLVFLNR
-422 DPERHYSDADVQ
+422 DPERHYLQSDVE

-450 GLYELAQSERAKL
+450 GLYELAQNERAKL

-496 TGGLSHETE
+496 GGGLSHETE

-545 LRGIVEA
+545 LRAIVEA

-566 ELVAELPAQ
+566 ALEAQLPDQ
-575 ALNTLGDATRL
+575 PLNTIGDATRL

-598 KFTPKGGHVALSL
+598 KFTGRGGHVTLSL
-611 VVDDKVA
+611 EVDGQSA
-618 RLEITDDG
+618 RLAIQDDG

-636 MFDRFKQADS
+636 MFDRFRQADS
-646 GAHRAQRGLGLGL
+646 GTHRAQRGLGLGL
-659 AIVKHLVQLH
+659 AIVKHLVELH
-669 GGTVTAH
+669 GGHVTAH
-676 SEGVGKGARF
+676 SEGLGKGALF
-686 VVTLPIGV
+686 VVTLPLL
-694 PAPGATPQGDQPT
+694 QPSET
-707 PSAAATEVAAPA
+707 AALEEAEILAAAAPEPEPA
-719 AADER
+719 TTAER
-724 PALAGIYALLV
+724 GKLAGIYALLV

-762 AAALQSVRERRPDVL
+762 AAALESVRERRPDVL

-787 GFQLLKRVRE
+787 GFQLLKLVRE
-797 SNRDLPAV
+797 SNQDLPAV